1 VNGALLV
8 GLESV
13 PLERCEVDIV
23 VAGFFRGERPLRHAA
38 AAIDWRFC
46 GLLSERLSE
55 AVISGDP
62 GEAVLLPSYGR
73 MRAPRV
79 LLLGLGPRAE
89 YRLPQLFEAGRD
101 AAARSIALGARSLA
115 LAPLGLAPDDFS
127 RNAESLL
134 SGALAGME
142 IAAIRF
148 GCASSCPGASSRRR
162 ARPSRTWFWV
172 ALSSDWSSSGRP
184 SRRSRR
190 SSFPRGPA
198 EEFEPRRE

>member
-55 AVISGDP
+55 AVISGDS

-73 MRAPRV
+73 MGAPRV

-134 SGALAGME
+134 SGALAGIGESGDSLRMRIVVPRSE
-142 IAAIRF
+142 LA
-148 GCASSCPGASSRRR
+148 ASSQAIENLVLGGALERLVFERTPV
-162 ARPSRTWFWV
+162 PSE
-172 ALSSDWSSSGRP
+172 
-184 SRRSRR
+184 
-190 SSFPRGPA
+190 PA
-198 EEFEPRRE
+198 FELPLGTG